1 MKPDRITRINERVR
15 EELSA
20 ALYRVGPGDGVE
32 AGRISFV
39 SAKVS
44 PDLHNAI
51 VEVSILGDEA
61 QARTLMSWLRGHR
74 ADFQRHLADTVGLKY
89 TPVLDFRRTEAIEK
103 GSPPRASYPRFGGM
117 TTVPSFWT
125 KEPSAG
131 FAPERRAHQRPRI
144 ASACDTDQ

>member
-61 QARTLMSWLRGHR
+61 QAGRR
-74 ADFQRHLADTVGLKY
+74 
-89 TPVLDFRRTEAIEK
+89 PVSKDRKSTRLNSSHEI
-103 GSPPRASYPRFGGM
+103 
-117 TTVPSFWT
+117 PSRM
-125 KEPSAG
+125 PS
-131 FAPERRAHQRPRI
+131 
-144 ASACDTDQ
+144 SA

>member
-44 PDLHNAI
+44 PDLHTAI

-61 QARTLMSWLRGHR
+61 QAKRLMSWLRSRR
-74 ADFQRHLADTVGLKY
+74 ADFQRHVADRKALKY
-89 TPVLDFRRTEAIEK
+89 TPVLSFRRTEAIERGDRVLSILDELDRK
-103 GSPPRASYPRFGGM
+103 
-117 TTVPSFWT
+117 
-125 KEPSAG
+125 
-131 FAPERRAHQRPRI
+131 
-144 ASACDTDQ
+144 